1 MGWKMQTAQVVQIAV
16 IIALGPCF
24 AAADEPSN
32 PSNPS
37 NPTELSDLSEWP
49 GWRGADRLGG
59 WNAPALPDDWPG
71 NGLPRIWQRPVGP
84 GFSGVAVAGGRAFT
98 QDRPKDSPNERV
110 LCFAA
115 DDGRSL
121 WTHAYAAEYGDLDYG
136 KGPRATPLVADGRVY
151 TLGAV
156 GHVFCLDAAGGN
168 VLWTRNVVSDF
179 SGRLPMW
186 GFAASP
192 ILYDGKLI
200 LHIGAEDGCFIA
212 LHPLTGELLWRG
224 GSDPCGYA
232 TPILVRHGD
241 QSLLVGWTPQHVV
254 GLDPDTG
261 EQLWKVPYEVTY
273 GVSIASPIAH
283 QGLVFVSGYWEG
295 SKAIRLTNDRR
306 RVELAWEE
314 PRSLRGLMSQ
324 PIYREGFVYL
334 LDRENGVVC
343 FELGT
348 GTTRW
353 MDEHRITPAG
363 RNPQA
368 SLVWAGSDGRALA
381 LNSVGELVLI
391 RLQPDGFDEL
401 GRTSIVGETWAHP
414 AYRGTRVW
422 ARDDEKI
429 VCVGLIP
436 DN

>member
-1 MGWKMQTAQVVQIAV
+1 
-16 IIALGPCF
+16 
-24 AAADEPSN
+24 
-32 PSNPS
+32 
-37 NPTELSDLSEWP
+37 
-49 GWRGADRLGG
+49 
-59 WNAPALPDDWPG
+59 
-71 NGLPRIWQRPVGP
+71 
-84 GFSGVAVAGGRAFT
+84 
-98 QDRPKDSPNERV
+98 
-110 LCFAA
+110 
-115 DDGRSL
+115 
-121 WTHAYAAEYGDLDYG
+121 
-136 KGPRATPLVADGRVY
+136 VY